1 MLWITLCLVPTLVA
15 AEDQLSAVEQQRR
28 QLTSVDIQP
37 PAHVI
42 YGLLVEPWLNSSSRH
57 ARRLPEE
64 PQPAGNAAALT
75 DRRQALVAVAVVS
88 AALER
93 ADTDAADRLRR
104 VLAEYD
110 SAPADQQLSLLNS
123 SLAELAERL
132 HAPVI
137 RLEALLIA
145 QQAQLEAVA
154 GAVAALPDS
163 SDAHDA
169 ITRFVNSVTATVG
182 RRVSEAEVT
191 INRLSDSLRQLN
203 ESIAS
208 DRPTKPD
215 RSEKEAD
222 PVPATPGR
230 CCDQLEARLAR
241 LEAAAADRDQL
252 AERLDAA
259 LARLRDLEER
269 QMLLPRPS
277 PAVQRGWQPAGSVE
291 KEQDLSTAGSERL
304 DTLVVGRSASAGEQD
319 IITADSLVTA
329 DDLGAQV
336 VLGRSI
342 QVADSTGARTRSGL
356 PPQTPVASGRSLHS
370 LLLGGG
376 TPDRPDT
383 SGWRPLNTGAAAERR
398 SRLLPASGGPGNR
411 ADERQPVSVEAGD
424 SGETADTASETSE
437 TPSNE
442 VTPNTADPTE
452 TQSADN
458 PVPAEA
464 SARAAATAAAAGDQT
479 AQPSE
484 LSPAV
489 AAAGVAPRRGR
500 PAGPSV
506 SRPQSSSVSR
516 PRSSVSRPPPSVLQP
531 PQPVAQS
538 RQGRIGPDLGTAGY
552 VRVSG
557 RPFQCQP
564 TALYVRLPGMY
575 EWCQFNC
582 PIYCPPSHCR
592 CQGFRG

>member
-57 ARRLPEE
+57 A
-64 PQPAGNAAALT
+64 A
-75 DRRQALVAVAVVS
+75 ALVAVAVVS

-110 SAPADQQLSLLNS
+110 SAPADQQHSLLNS
-123 SLAELAERL
+123 SLAELAEHL

-182 RRVSEAEVT
+182 QRVSEAEVT

-222 PVPATPGR
+222 PVPAPPGR
-230 CCDQLEARLAR
+230 CCDQLEERLAR

-277 PAVQRGWQPAGSVE
+277 PAVQGGWRPAGSVE

-304 DTLVVGRSASAGEQD
+304 DTLVVGRSASTGEQD

-329 DDLGAQV
+329 DDIGAQPRRPR
-336 VLGRSI
+336 GP
-342 QVADSTGARTRSGL
+342 L
-356 PPQTPVASGRSLHS
+356 PPPP
-370 LLLGGG
+370 LLLLV
-376 TPDRPDT
+376 T
-383 SGWRPLNTGAAAERR
+383 
-398 SRLLPASGGPGNR
+398 
-411 ADERQPVSVEAGD
+411 RQ
-424 SGETADTASETSE
+424 
-437 TPSNE
+437 
-442 VTPNTADPTE
+442 
-452 TQSADN
+452 
-458 PVPAEA
+458 
-464 SARAAATAAAAGDQT
+464 
-479 AQPSE
+479 
-484 LSPAV
+484 LS
-489 AAAGVAPRRGR
+489 
-500 PAGPSV
+500 
-506 SRPQSSSVSR
+506 Q
-516 PRSSVSRPPPSVLQP
+516 
-531 PQPVAQS
+531 
-538 RQGRIGPDLGTAGY
+538 
-552 VRVSG
+552 
-557 RPFQCQP
+557 
-564 TALYVRLPGMY
+564 
-575 EWCQFNC
+575 
-582 PIYCPPSHCR
+582 
-592 CQGFRG
+592 

>member
-57 ARRLPEE
+57 ARRLPE
-64 PQPAGNAAALT
+64 QPPPADDEAALA

-110 SAPADQQLSLLNS
+110 SAPADQQHSLLNS
-123 SLAELAERL
+123 SLAELAEHL

-182 RRVSEAEVT
+182 QRVSEAEVT

-222 PVPATPGR
+222 PVPAPPGR
-230 CCDQLEARLAR
+230 CCDQLEERLAR

-277 PAVQRGWQPAGSVE
+277 PAVQGGWRPAGSVE

-304 DTLVVGRSASAGEQD
+304 DTLVVGRSASTGEQD

-329 DDLGAQV
+329 DDIGA
-336 VLGRSI
+336 
-342 QVADSTGARTRSGL
+342 
-356 PPQTPVASGRSLHS
+356 
-370 LLLGGG
+370 
-376 TPDRPDT
+376 
-383 SGWRPLNTGAAAERR
+383 
-398 SRLLPASGGPGNR
+398 
-411 ADERQPVSVEAGD
+411 
-424 SGETADTASETSE
+424 
-437 TPSNE
+437 
-442 VTPNTADPTE
+442 
-452 TQSADN
+452 
-458 PVPAEA
+458 
-464 SARAAATAAAAGDQT
+464 
-479 AQPSE
+479 
-484 LSPAV
+484 
-489 AAAGVAPRRGR
+489 
-500 PAGPSV
+500 
-506 SRPQSSSVSR
+506 
-516 PRSSVSRPPPSVLQP
+516 
-531 PQPVAQS
+531 QPVAQS
-538 RQGRIGPDLGTAGY
+538 RQGRIGPDLGTDGY
-552 VRVSG
+552 VRGSG